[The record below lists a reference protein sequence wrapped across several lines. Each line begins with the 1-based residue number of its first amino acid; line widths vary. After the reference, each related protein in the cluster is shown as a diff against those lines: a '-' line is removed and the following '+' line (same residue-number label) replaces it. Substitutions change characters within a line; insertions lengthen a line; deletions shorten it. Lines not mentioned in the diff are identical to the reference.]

1 MDKDILISLRLI
13 KSRVDSEG
21 GKNKADKI
29 ILHVLSI

>member
-13 KSRVDSEG
+13 KSREDSEE

-29 ILHVLSI
+29 I